1 MSSLLNAY
9 LRALVE
15 GNLIPFNIEENL
27 VKNAKWAAE
36 KLSLSDEI
44 LFDEAYLWDYP
55 FSREN
60 HYKNYF
66 MGVINCFP
74 IERDTDNRPPVLSE
88 MSRFGVIQYASNV
101 NTLYSYMLIQA
112 LQFNCNIMKR
122 REDDLLLFRD
132 ACFENA
138 RAVAEEE
145 YSPLEGY
152 VRLCK
157 YSHPI
162 KNSKDTVS
170 QAIREAMSTLSL
182 IPSSGIRPW
191 REKSTPRM

>member
-1 MSSLLNAY
+1 MSSLLIAY

-27 VKNAKWAAE
+27 ISNANWAKE
-36 KLSLSDEI
+36 KLLLSDEI

-55 FSREN
+55 FPREN

-66 MGVINCFP
+66 MGVVNCFP
-74 IERDTDNRPPVLSE
+74 IERDADNR
-88 MSRFGVIQYASNV
+88 RFGPIQYSNV
-101 NTLYSYMLIQA
+101 NILYSYMLIQA
-112 LQFNCNIMKR
+112 LQFNCNILKR

-157 YSHPI
+157 YSHPL

-170 QAIREAMSTLSL
+170 QAIREAMSALSL

-191 REKSTPRM
+191 REKTTPRM